1 MRERAEIAKDK
12 IGVDD
17 SFLVKGSKPHMIM
30 LYEYTRQYWVAR
42 DEDGYWLV
50 PARDGGWE
58 ERTPFV
64 GRAGE
69 LREVQGPTGVDLGV
83 DERLLYPSQR
93 R

>member
-1 MRERAEIAKDK
+1 
-12 IGVDD
+12 
-17 SFLVKGSKPHMIM
+17 MIV

-42 DEDGYWLV
+42 DTDGYWLV
-50 PARDGGWE
+50 PVRDGGWD

-69 LREVQGPTGVDLGV
+69 LREVQGPTGIDLGI
-83 DERLLYPSQR
+83 DERLLHPAQR